1 VSSSSR
7 AGRRPLA
14 WAVLGVVLIVAL
26 LIGSG
31 VFSSKP
37 LTRAQRVEAIAS
49 GIKCPSCEDLSVADS
64 NAQTAVTVRT
74 AIAAQVAAGRTDQ
87 QIDDY
92 LVARYGSAIV
102 LTPPTSGWS
111 LLVWILPLVGGVVA
125 VGGLTLFVVRRRRR
139 GFAPDDEAA
148 RAVSD
153 GELDTDVLADRR
165 LFLERSLADARAEH
179 DAGDLSDADYQA
191 LSRRDRGRLEAVD
204 ARIAALEGTDPAPD
218 LLVTTAASSSALPSG
233 GATVSSRAGSSADG
247 TPQTESESADQ
258 LESESADPA
267 APAPAPA
274 PAPTTTPA
282 STPRP
287 RRSRQQR
294 FLLGGSV
301 VALSAAIVLVVV
313 LIAVPRLPGQTETG
327 DITLSQQ
334 QKIAQTLAEAAAD
347 EDTGNFSQAAQLYNQ
362 ILSQS
367 PHQPQATAQL
377 GWLDYQVGSS
387 GNSATLTSEGRKL
400 VQQAVKLDPQDFAG
414 HLYLGTILLLQ
425 DHNATGAVAQYQ
437 QFLGATNPVPGASVI
452 KQAAPY
458 IRQAYTQAG
467 VALPSKVPAA

>member
-1 VSSSSR
+1 MSSSSW

-14 WAVLGVVLIVAL
+14 WAVLGAVLIVAL

-31 VFSSKP
+31 IFSSKP
-37 LTRAQRVEAIAS
+37 LTRAQRVEVIAS

-92 LVARYGSAIV
+92 LVARYGTAIV

-111 LLVWILPLVGGVVA
+111 LVVWILPLVGGVVA

-148 RAVSD
+148 KAVSD

-191 LSRRDRGRLEAVD
+191 LSRRDRGRLEAID
-204 ARIAALEGTDPAPD
+204 DRIVALEWADPAPD
-218 LLVTTAASSSALPSG
+218 LLVTAAAASRAAVPSARTT
-233 GATVSSRAGSSADG
+233 ASSRAGSSADG
-247 TPQTESESADQ
+247 APQTEPESA
-258 LESESADPA
+258 EPT
-267 APAPAPA
+267 APAP
-274 PAPTTTPA
+274 TPA

-301 VALSAAIVLVVV
+301 VALSGAIVLV
-313 LIAVPRLPGQTETG
+313 
-327 DITLSQQ
+327 
-334 QKIAQTLAEAAAD
+334 
-347 EDTGNFSQAAQLYNQ
+347 
-362 ILSQS
+362 
-367 PHQPQATAQL
+367 
-377 GWLDYQVGSS
+377 
-387 GNSATLTSEGRKL
+387 
-400 VQQAVKLDPQDFAG
+400 
-414 HLYLGTILLLQ
+414 
-425 DHNATGAVAQYQ
+425 
-437 QFLGATNPVPGASVI
+437 
-452 KQAAPY
+452 
-458 IRQAYTQAG
+458 
-467 VALPSKVPAA
+467 

>member
-7 AGRRPLA
+7 ARRRSLA

-37 LTRAQRVEAIAS
+37 LTRAQRVEVIAS

-64 NAQTAVTVRT
+64 NAQTAITVRT

-111 LLVWILPLVGGVVA
+111 LLVWVLPLVGGVVA
-125 VGGLTLFVVRRRRR
+125 LGGLTLFVVRRRRR
-139 GFAPDDEAA
+139 GFAPDDDAA
-148 RAVSD
+148 TAVSA
-153 GELDTDVLADRR
+153 GELDADVLADRR
-165 LFLERSLADARAEH
+165 SFLERSLADARAEH

-191 LSRRDRGRLEAVD
+191 LCRRDRARLEAVD
-204 ARIAALEGTDPAPD
+204 ARIVALEGTDPAPD
-218 LLVTTAASSSALPSG
+218 LLVTAAASSSAAASSTRT
-233 GATVSSRAGSSADG
+233 TVSSRVGSSVDG
-247 TPQTESESADQ
+247 ALQAEFESGE
-258 LESESADPA
+258 PT

-274 PAPTTTPA
+274 PASA

-287 RRSRQQR
+287 RRSRRQR

-301 VALSAAIVLVVV
+301 VALSGAIVLVVV

-327 DITLSQQ
+327 SITLSQQ
-334 QKIAQTLAEAAAD
+334 QKIAQTLAQAAVD
-347 EDTGNFSQAAQLYNQ
+347 EDAGNFGQAAQLYNQ

-367 PHQPQATAQL
+367 PHQAQATAQL

-387 GNSATLTSEGRKL
+387 GNSATLTAEGRKL

-425 DHNATGAVAQYQ
+425 DHDATGAVAQYQ
-437 QFLGATNPVPGASVI
+437 QFLGATNPVPGALVI

-467 VALPSKVPAA
+467 VALPSQVPAA

>member
-1 VSSSSR
+1 
-7 AGRRPLA
+7 
-14 WAVLGVVLIVAL
+14 
-26 LIGSG
+26 
-31 VFSSKP
+31 
-37 LTRAQRVEAIAS
+37 
-49 GIKCPSCEDLSVADS
+49 
-64 NAQTAVTVRT
+64 
-74 AIAAQVAAGRTDQ
+74 
-87 QIDDY
+87 
-92 LVARYGSAIV
+92 
-102 LTPPTSGWS
+102 
-111 LLVWILPLVGGVVA
+111 
-125 VGGLTLFVVRRRRR
+125 
-139 GFAPDDEAA
+139 
-148 RAVSD
+148 
-153 GELDTDVLADRR
+153 LADRR

-191 LSRRDRGRLEAVD
+191 LSRRDRGRLEAID
-204 ARIAALEGTDPAPD
+204 ARIVALEGADPAPD
-218 LLVTTAASSSALPSG
+218 ILVTAAAASGAAGAAVPSARTTASY
-233 GATVSSRAGSSADG
+233 RAGSSADG
-247 TPQTESESADQ
+247 APQTEPESA
-258 LESESADPA
+258 EPT
-267 APAPAPA
+267 APAP
-274 PAPTTTPA
+274 TPA

-301 VALSAAIVLVVV
+301 VALSGAIVLVVV

-425 DHNATGAVAQYQ
+425 DHNATGAVAQYR

>member
-7 AGRRPLA
+7 ARRRPLA

-148 RAVSD
+148 KAVSD

-179 DAGDLSDADYQA
+179 DAGDLSDADFQA
-191 LSRRDRGRLEAVD
+191 LSRRDGGRLEAID

-218 LLVTTAASSSALPSG
+218 LLVTTAASSSALPS
-233 GATVSSRAGSSADG
+233 AATTVSSRGGSSADG
-247 TPQTESESADQ
+247 APQTEPESADQ
-258 LESESADPA
+258 LEPESAEPA
-267 APAPAPA
+267 APALTA
-274 PAPTTTPA
+274 TPA

-301 VALSAAIVLVVV
+301 VALSGAIVLVVV

>member
-14 WAVLGVVLIVAL
+14 WGVLGVVLIVAL

-74 AIAAQVAAGRTDQ
+74 AIAVQVAAGRTDQ

-111 LLVWILPLVGGVVA
+111 LLVWVLPLVAGVVA

-139 GFAPDDEAA
+139 GFGPDDEAA
-148 RAVSD
+148 TAVSD
-153 GELDTDVLADRR
+153 GELDPDVLADRR

-191 LSRRDRGRLEAVD
+191 LSRRDRGRLEAID
-204 ARIAALEGTDPAPD
+204 ARIEALDGTDPAPD
-218 LLVTTAASSSALPSG
+218 LLVTAAASSSAAAPSAG
-233 GATVSSRAGSSADG
+233 TTVSSRGVSSAG
-247 TPQTESESADQ
+247 APQPEPESA
-258 LESESADPA
+258 EPT
-267 APAPAPA
+267 APEP
-274 PAPTTTPA
+274 TPA

-301 VALSAAIVLVVV
+301 VALSGAIVLVVV

-387 GNSATLTSEGRKL
+387 GNSATLTAEGRKL

-467 VALPSKVPAA
+467 VTLPSKVPAA